1 MRFLKKPSR
10 RRIKMEAKKTLN
22 NSSAEQKETVMNK
35 ILGAISGSFAPILGV
50 LAGSALITALLSLL
64 KTLGWIDPESA
75 TYLILAAAGHAIF
88 YFFPIFLG
96 ITMANKLGASGFVGG
111 AIGAALLEPNYTNLV
126 TQGAQDVSFLGIPV
140 ILASYSSTVF
150 PILIAVSIYALLD
163 KFLKKV
169 IHKELQMFLN
179 PMISLLIIV
188 PLTILIF
195 GPFGTYIGEAL
206 SIVIQFLSSKSGLLT
221 GAVLGAAWSFLTI
234 MGLHWA
240 VIPIIIANLAAT
252 GFDPILGVIAA
263 APFAQIGLGLGVFFK
278 TKDKNLRT
286 LAGSG
291 LLPSALAGTTE
302 IITYGILVPYKRTML
317 YVAIAGAIGGAINGA
332 LGVTGTGFALP
343 SILSIPVFTPMGQF
357 LIGTLIALVITM
369 VLTIVFGYESNNH
382 AAAKNTIKDFVLGD
396 VKTETILSPL
406 SGELVPLS
414 SIPDPLFST
423 ETVGKGIAIEPT
435 KGEIV
440 SPVDGEVT
448 SIFPTEHAIGVTSSD
463 GAEILIYIGI
473 DTVNLKGEFFQSHV
487 KQWDRVKKGDLLIE
501 FDIKQIKAAGY
512 DVTTPVVITNTNQYE
527 NVVPIKDGKVTAKD
541 ELIKLVI

>member
-1 MRFLKKPSR
+1 
-10 RRIKMEAKKTLN
+10 MEAKKTLN